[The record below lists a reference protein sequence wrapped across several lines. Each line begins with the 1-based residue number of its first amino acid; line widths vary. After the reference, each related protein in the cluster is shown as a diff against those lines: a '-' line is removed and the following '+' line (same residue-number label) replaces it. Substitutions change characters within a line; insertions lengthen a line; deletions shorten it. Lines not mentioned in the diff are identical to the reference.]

1 MGGEVRRRFFKSLT
15 EIVTAR
21 GCGVKREEKKK
32 KGFNFKSVYFF
43 LFVCFFRAA
52 SIADG
57 CSQARG

>member
-1 MGGEVRRRFFKSLT
+1 MDGEVRRRFFKSLT

-32 KGFNFKSVYFF
+32 DFNFKSVYFF
-43 LFVCFFRAA
+43 LFVFFFRAA

>member
-32 KGFNFKSVYFF
+32 DFNFKSVYFF
-43 LFVCFFRAA
+43 LFVFFLELHP
-52 SIADG
+52 
-57 CSQARG
+57 